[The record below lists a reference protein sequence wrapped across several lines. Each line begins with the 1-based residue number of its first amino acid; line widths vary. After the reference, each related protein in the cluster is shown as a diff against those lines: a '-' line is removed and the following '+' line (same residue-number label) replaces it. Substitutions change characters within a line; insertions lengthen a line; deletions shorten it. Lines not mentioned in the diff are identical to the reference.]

1 MLSKSRLKFIKS
13 LQIKKY
19 RKQERLFLVEG
30 AKSIQELL
38 MSGYKIRSLVLTEKF
53 YKCYQ
58 KQVDSLE
65 NIELILATQVEVEQA
80 STLGSNDA
88 GIAVVEMQE
97 FSFLEPETGNYC
109 LMLDDIRDPGNLG
122 TIIRIADWYG
132 IHSIVC
138 SEHTAEFFNPKVIA
152 SSMGSFTR
160 LKPYYGNLENI
171 IKQTHL
177 PVLGAY
183 LDGTSVHNIDFPD
196 TGFLIMGN
204 ESNGIS
210 EELKKYI
217 THPVT
222 IPQFGQAES
231 LNVAV
236 ATAVVL
242 DNIKRVTR

>member
-30 AKSIQELL
+30 AKSIRELL
-38 MSGYKIRSLVLTEKF
+38 QSEYKINLLVLTEEF
-53 YKCYQ
+53 YKSCH
-58 KQVDSLE
+58 KQVDSMGD
-65 NIELILATQVEVEQA
+65 IELVLASQAEIEQA
-80 STLGSNDA
+80 GTFESNEA
-88 GIAVVEMQE
+88 GIALVEMQD
-97 FSFLEPETGNYC
+97 FDFVEPEPGNYC
-109 LMLDDIRDPGNLG
+109 LMLDDVRDPGNLG

-132 IHSIVC
+132 IKSVVC
-138 SEHTAEFFNPKVIA
+138 SEQTAEYYNPKVIA

-160 LKPYYGNLENI
+160 LKPYYGNLE
-171 IKQTHL
+171 KVLQKTGL
-177 PVLGAY
+177 PVLGAL
-183 LDGTSVHNIDFPD
+183 LDGNSVHQSDFPS

-210 EELKKYI
+210 EGLRKYVTKPI
-217 THPVT
+217 T

-236 ATAVVL
+236 ATAVIL
-242 DNIKRVTR
+242 DNIKRVI